1 MISKKINTML
11 NQQVAY
17 EFGAAYKYLAM
28 SLWFEDQGLKI
39 FAKRFQQQADEEREH
54 AMRITKFIQETGGKV
69 ELEAVAKP
77 DGKYA
82 SARAAVEAA
91 LDSEKTVTKQVHELM
106 AAADAE
112 KDYPTRSFLK
122 WFVDEQ
128 VEEEA
133 SMNDLL
139 QLLDMA
145 GEKNLFQVETRLGQ
159 SM

>member
-77 DGKYA
+77 DGNYA

-91 LDSEKTVTKQVHELM
+91 LDSEKMVTKQVHELM
-106 AAADAE
+106 DAADAE

-133 SMNDLL
+133 SMIDLL

>member
-1 MISKKINTML
+1 MISQKINTLL
-11 NQQVAY
+11 NQQVAH

-28 SLWFEDQGLKI
+28 SLWFDDQGLKI

-54 AMRITKFIQETGGKV
+54 AMRITKFIQDTGGQV
-69 ELEAVAKP
+69 VLEAVAKP

-91 LDSEKTVTKQVHELM
+91 LNSEKTVTKQVHDLM
-106 AAADAE
+106 DAADAE
-112 KDYPTRSFLK
+112 KDYATRSFLK

-128 VEEEA
+128 VEEES

-145 GEKNLFQVETRLGQ
+145 GEKNLFQVETRLAQ

>member
-1 MISKKINTML
+1 MISKKINTLL

-28 SLWFEDQGLKI
+28 SLWFDDQGLKI

-54 AMRITKFIQETGGKV
+54 AMRITKFIQDTGGQV
-69 ELEAVAKP
+69 VLEAVAKP

-91 LDSEKTVTKQVHELM
+91 LNSEKTVTKQVHDLM
-106 AAADAE
+106 DAADAE
-112 KDYPTRSFLK
+112 KDYATRSFLK

-128 VEEEA
+128 VEEES

-145 GEKNLFQVETRLGQ
+145 GEKNLFQVETRLAQ